1 MNDAGWTV
9 DQACSAALR
18 GATLLQPGRT
28 GAADQ
33 RNLGDSEG
41 QQGTANLEV
50 IGRLAAMHLG
60 LETPGARFHT
70 AEGTALRGTTSPTAS
85 QWDLPQASSSLATL
99 PTCRQLRA
107 HEGEWVTPLLDRPP
121 PRAAADVSVEGSSA
135 GRRRRYYLPDLD
147 GQGWVALMLV
157 LQGPVVSMRDGAPAS
172 VPGSV
177 YVNNDGLIEAV
188 TPLDAEPA
196 GFGGAPRVAA
206 GGVIYPGLIDLHNH
220 LLYNTL
226 PLWTEPTRPTP
237 WTSHTEWPNQAPS
250 YQEKINDPAE
260 LLGKAA
266 GRALLRYVET
276 RAIIGATTAVQGNPN
291 GTPLPDGDLVR
302 NIDSER
308 LGTNQDFIRV
318 RTIVANNPAQLATY
332 KTTVDQGRGFI
343 YHLCEGN
350 NPNLL
355 EEYTLVEGVGLVHR
369 LLIGIHGTA
378 LGQTQLAALAGV
390 GATLVWSPFSNLWLY
405 GQTAAIGTAKAA
417 GLRLCLGSDWAPSG
431 TTNVLWELKV
441 ADLWN
446 RAQPQPLFTPEE
458 LCRLVTANPGDA
470 LAQVWP
476 HPVGRLVAGA
486 VADLVVVAQRNP
498 DVYSNLIGAT
508 ERDIRL
514 VVVGGAARYGTATL
528 MRQAGAAQA
537 TPISVAGRARRIDY
551 GDPAVTWPSVKAALQ
566 AVRAN
571 PQAAAEGVRAT
582 LAVWASAD
590 LSLPNAP
597 FILAPDM
604 PSGHDDTLTAA
615 AATAVPPVVRVPPIQ
630 PLTPTKTW
638 FDAVDANPFHQGLL
652 SALRGYAP

>member
-1 MNDAGWTV
+1 MLV
-9 DQACSAALR
+9 
-18 GATLLQPGRT
+18 
-28 GAADQ
+28 
-33 RNLGDSEG
+33 
-41 QQGTANLEV
+41 
-50 IGRLAAMHLG
+50 
-60 LETPGARFHT
+60 
-70 AEGTALRGTTSPTAS
+70 
-85 QWDLPQASSSLATL
+85 
-99 PTCRQLRA
+99 
-107 HEGEWVTPLLDRPP
+107 
-121 PRAAADVSVEGSSA
+121 VEGV
-135 GRRRRYYLPDLD
+135 
-147 GQGWVALMLV
+147 VAA
-157 LQGPVVSMRDGAPAS
+157 MRDGAPAS
-172 VPGSV
+172 VPGAV
-177 YVNNDGLIEAV
+177 WIDDHGLIEAV
-188 TPLDAEPA
+188 TPLDAEPG
-196 GFGGAPRVAA
+196 GFGGAPRVVA

-226 PLWTEPTRPTP
+226 PLWTEPARTTP
-237 WTSHTEWPNQAPS
+237 WTSHAQWPRQAPS
-250 YQEKINDPAE
+250 YQAKINDPAE

-276 RAIIGATTAVQGNPN
+276 RAIIGGTTAIQGNPN

-332 KTTVDQGRGFI
+332 RTAVEQGRGFI
-343 YHLCEGN
+343 YHLCEGSD
-350 NPNLL
+350 PTLL
-355 EEYTLVEGVGLVHR
+355 DEYTLVEGVGLVRR
-369 LLIGIHGTA
+369 LLVAIHGTA
-378 LGQTQLAALAGV
+378 LGQTQLAALGGV

-405 GQTAAIGTAKAA
+405 GQTAAIGLAKAA

-431 TTNVLWELKV
+431 TTSVLWELKV

-446 RAQPQPLFTPEE
+446 RAQPQPVFTREE

-486 VADLVVVAQRNP
+486 AADLVVVAQRTP
-498 DVYSNLIGAT
+498 DVYANLIGAT

-514 VVVGGAARYGTATL
+514 VVVGGAARYGTPAL

-551 GDPAVTWPSVKAALQ
+551 GDPAVTWPSIKAALQ

-571 PQAAAEGVRAT
+571 PQAAADSVAAT
-582 LAVWASAD
+582 LAVWAGAD

-604 PSGHDDTLTAA
+604 PSGDDDMTPA
-615 AATAVPPVVRVPPIQ
+615 AATATPPVVRIPPIQ

-652 SALRGYAP
+652 SALRSYAP